1 VFELEDSC
9 TKGNGYDNPISQ
21 KHEPYPQ
28 GKIVEDSQKY
38 EKTLFYLS
46 EPQSDKEN
54 DFCSANF
61 MSEKNRHKQHKG
73 VGLKPSGL
81 NQGKPE
87 KNIQKGPMGGG
98 GHGGGDMGSCVK
110 FLKRYNEPKSFEN
123 VVIPAN
129 LKMKDEHLP
138 YFCDLQNVL
147 ILFSEM
153 KSRIEILAKEKAQT
167 QQKNEILQTT
177 TSKLQQDLKNF
188 ESEKS
193 ILVQTLKATHDEKN
207 RVYKELMI
215 CKDNQESFEVLGK
228 KYENQKLEIAELS
241 AAAHHY
247 QIDNN
252 VLKALMKEM
261 IVHDQIPINVNK
273 TILKTQ

>member
-1 VFELEDSC
+1 
-9 TKGNGYDNPISQ
+9 
-21 KHEPYPQ
+21 
-28 GKIVEDSQKY
+28 
-38 EKTLFYLS
+38 
-46 EPQSDKEN
+46 
-54 DFCSANF
+54 

-81 NQGKPE
+81 GQGKPE
-87 KNIQKGPMGGG
+87 KIIQKTPLGGS
-98 GHGGGDMGSCVK
+98 GHNGAEMGSCVK

-153 KSRIEILAKEKAQT
+153 KSRIEILAKEKSQT

-193 ILVQTLKATHDEKN
+193 ILVGTLKATHDEKN
-207 RVYKELMI
+207 RVCKELMI

-228 KYENQKLEIAELS
+228 KYENQKSEIVELS

-247 QIDNN
+247 QVDNN

-261 IVHDQIPINVNK
+261 ILHDRASINDNSQDYSDSSFNK
-273 TILKTQ
+273 IEHSFGENNNNYFA